1 MSIFSFNWFKK
12 NKPKDETPKTEIVP
26 TTSTRST
33 APPMQVLVLN
43 PLPYSSIKIVNDV
56 ITVVLNSGNIIS
68 KTDAK
73 MEDYEA
79 IKACTTEADIIKYVM
94 KSNNTNEPAYVEH
107 VVVTAKDIE
116 QLTDDFEMNPDGS
129 VTMKETGRSVPALLV
144 SKFSSIIS
152 KYDTPEE
159 AKNDEEY
166 VALKRFFMWCCLNP
180 RPEVANSLYD
190 FLQKNGMRITKQ
202 GFFVA
207 LRNVVRVP
215 GIDTEFT
222 EFVCNAY
229 NKVKAV
235 WKKKPV
241 NFRVTV
247 TDDGVYGIEK
257 VTNVNPKRIIVGNL
271 DSLYATLPDEE
282 GNRFTDNWTR
292 TFDIRIGKVVS
303 MPSEDCNWSTQ
314 DCATAGLHFAGHTA
328 PYVLCGDTT
337 VFTLHNPMKVVGIG
351 TEKGRCYEYLPFM
364 TTTVNEADEIMK
376 SGEFDFL
383 QLDEQYAINELDYL
397 EQRAKDGFVQEF
409 SKHTFDISLPAL
421 STIKNI
427 VASLEKMKHEL
438 KSRVEEV
445 I

>member
-12 NKPKDETPKTEIVP
+12 NKPKDETPAV
-26 TTSTRST
+26 TTSTEST
-33 APPMQVLVLN
+33 APTLQYVENYN
-43 PLPYSSIKIVNDV
+43 PLPYSSLKIVNDV
-56 ITVVLNSGNIIS
+56 ITVVLKDGNVIS
-68 KTDAK
+68 KTDANMK
-73 MEDYEA
+73 DYEA

-94 KSNNTNEPAYVEH
+94 KSNSVNEPVNVEH

-116 QLTDDFEMNPDGS
+116 QLTDDFEKNSDGS
-129 VTMKETGRSVPALLV
+129 VIMKETGRSVPALLI

-152 KYDTPEE
+152 KYDDVEE

-166 VALKRFFMWCCLNP
+166 IALKRFFMWCCLNP

-207 LRNVVRVP
+207 LRNVVRVE
-215 GIDTEFT
+215 GADTELT

-241 NFRVTV
+241 NFFVTEI
-247 TDDGVYGIEK
+247 DGVYTIAKG
-257 VTNVNPKRIIVGNL
+257 THPKGKIVGNL
-271 DSLYATLPDEE
+271 DSLYTTLPDEE

-303 MPSEDCNWSTQ
+303 MPSKDCNWSTQ

-351 TEKGRCYEYLPFM
+351 KEKGRCYEYLPFM
-364 TTTVNEADEIMK
+364 TTHVEEADEIMK
-376 SGEFDFL
+376 SGDFDFL

-409 SKHTFDISLPAL
+409 SKHTFDVSLPSL

>member
-1 MSIFSFNWFKK
+1 
-12 NKPKDETPKTEIVP
+12 
-26 TTSTRST
+26 
-33 APPMQVLVLN
+33 
-43 PLPYSSIKIVNDV
+43 
-56 ITVVLNSGNIIS
+56 
-68 KTDAK
+68 
-73 MEDYEA
+73 
-79 IKACTTEADIIKYVM
+79 
-94 KSNNTNEPAYVEH
+94 
-107 VVVTAKDIE
+107 
-116 QLTDDFEMNPDGS
+116 
-129 VTMKETGRSVPALLV
+129 
-144 SKFSSIIS
+144 
-152 KYDTPEE
+152 
-159 AKNDEEY
+159 
-166 VALKRFFMWCCLNP
+166 
-180 RPEVANSLYD
+180 
-190 FLQKNGMRITKQ
+190 
-202 GFFVA
+202 
-207 LRNVVRVP
+207 
-215 GIDTEFT
+215 
-222 EFVCNAY
+222 
-229 NKVKAV
+229 
-235 WKKKPV
+235 
-241 NFRVTV
+241 
-247 TDDGVYGIEK
+247 
-257 VTNVNPKRIIVGNL
+257 
-271 DSLYATLPDEE
+271 
-282 GNRFTDNWTR
+282 
-292 TFDIRIGKVVS
+292 

>member
-12 NKPKDETPKTEIVP
+12 NKPKDETPAVVI
-26 TTSTRST
+26 TTSTEST
-33 APPMQVLVLN
+33 APTLQYVEKYN
-43 PLPYSSIKIVNDV
+43 PLPYSSLKIVNDV
-56 ITVVLNSGNIIS
+56 ITVVLNNGNVIS

-79 IKACTTEADIIKYVM
+79 IKTCTTEADIIKYVM
-94 KSNNTNEPAYVEH
+94 KSNSVNEPVYVEH
-107 VVVTAKDIE
+107 VVVTVKDIE
-116 QLTDDFEMNPDGS
+116 SLTDDFERNMDGS
-129 VTMKETGRSVPALLV
+129 ITMKETGRSVPALLV

-166 VALKRFFMWCCLNP
+166 IALKRFFMWCCLNP
-180 RPEVANSLYD
+180 RAEVANSLYD

-241 NFRVTV
+241 NFFVTEI
-247 TDDGVYGIEK
+247 DGVYTIVK
-257 VTNVNPKRIIVGNL
+257 SNYPKGSVIGNL
-271 DSLYATLPDEE
+271 DSLYTSLPDQE
-282 GNRFTDNWTR
+282 GNRFTDNWTK

-303 MPSEDCNWSTQ
+303 MPSKDCNWSTQ

-351 TEKGRCYEYLPFM
+351 KEKGRCYEYLPFM
-364 TTTVNEADEIMK
+364 TTTVDEADEIMK

-397 EQRAKDGFVQEF
+397 VERVKEGFATEAT
-409 SKHTFDISLPAL
+409 KHTFNISSMSNITL
-421 STIKNI
+421 SNI

-438 KSRVEEV
+438 KSRVEV
-445 I
+445 IK